1 MINILIEKE
10 TNIIILWAK
19 LIEYNKF
26 ENEYKFRIIDFEGN
40 FYYIGNTINNF
51 IIESVYN
58 LPEDYED
65 YKYKYINGEFILNE

>member
-19 LIEYNKF
+19 VIEHGKY
-26 ENEYKFRIIDFEGN
+26 ENEYKIRAIDFEGN
-40 FYYIGNTINNF
+40 FYYLGFNFNNY
-51 IIESVYN
+51 IIESVFD

-65 YKYKYINGEFILNE
+65 YKYKYINNEFILNE